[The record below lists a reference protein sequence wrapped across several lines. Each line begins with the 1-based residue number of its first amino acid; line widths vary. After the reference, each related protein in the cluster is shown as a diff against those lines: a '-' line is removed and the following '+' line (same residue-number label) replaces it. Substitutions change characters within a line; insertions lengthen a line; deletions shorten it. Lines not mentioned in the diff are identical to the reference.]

1 MQSTVYWMCPCNFTF
16 FASFHIFPLAS
27 WFYSCSGQGLPSDRH
42 VKLMKIL
49 CPGCGP
55 SSLVFA
61 SAAIN
66 AFLHLFQPL
75 PSLYWQLNW
84 KPTAIL
90 LLQHFAWGT
99 NSGLN
104 LTRIVILIGLIFAIG
119 FRRKNY
125 FSPSSSLVNFINPS
139 MVLQTSKTFSTERW
153 ISEWGLLCSADALVV
168 PCGIWWYLTVFGFQ
182 WATTFHVENCKFGGM
197 WHLLTTVRNFSYEA
211 GGI

>member
-1 MQSTVYWMCPCNFTF
+1 MLVAVPSQYFRPWPQPGGIPDAGVSRRGTGMGQLPAPSLQKTVSCHCPMLSDTSM
-16 FASFHIFPLAS
+16 ALVSPV
-27 WFYSCSGQGLPSDRH
+27 WGLY
-42 VKLMKIL
+42 
-49 CPGCGP
+49 
-55 SSLVFA
+55 
-61 SAAIN
+61 
-66 AFLHLFQPL
+66 HLFQPL

-99 NSGLN
+99 NSGLK

-153 ISEWGLLCSADALVV
+153 IFEWGLLCSADALVV